1 MDNVKTDVRNVFIT
15 AEVAKILDMTP
26 SYILRVAQSLDL
38 NETEMREAGKRNMLF
53 SKEAVDK
60 IKQKLDKGSK

>member
-38 NETEMREAGKRNMLF
+38 DESEMREAGKRNMLF
-53 SKEAVDK
+53 SKEAIKK
-60 IKQKLDKGSK
+60 IKQKLDKGNK

>member
-26 SYILRVAQSLDL
+26 SYILRVAQSLNL
-38 NETEMREAGKRNMLF
+38 NEFEMREAGKRNILF
-53 SKEAVDK
+53 SKEAVEK

>member
-26 SYILRVAQSLDL
+26 SYILRVAQSLGL
-38 NETEMREAGKRNMLF
+38 NESEMREAGKRNMLF
-53 SKEAVDK
+53 SKEAIEK

>member
-26 SYILRVAQSLDL
+26 SYILRVAQSLEL
-38 NETEMREAGKRNMLF
+38 NEFEMREAGKRNILF
-53 SKEAVDK
+53 SKEAVEK
-60 IKQKLDKGSK
+60 IKQKLDKGNK

>member
-38 NETEMREAGKRNMLF
+38 NEFEMREAGKRNMLF
-53 SKEAVDK
+53 SKEAVEK

>member
-38 NETEMREAGKRNMLF
+38 NESEMREAGKRNMLF

-60 IKQKLDKGSK
+60 IKQKLDKGNK